1 VTAGI
6 RVIFTGR
13 YLAPVNAEGFAVQL
27 FADRFVITGGA
38 EREHRAIDLSTG
50 LGVTV
55 LTSSAGGASDQAR
68 WSVRCDWF
76 FRLRHRFIA
85 RLVDYGLVGQAM
97 RFEAWRCGEP
107 WRGSRRAA
115 SGALAQVT
123 IFLHAIGHTDGA
135 VSADDM
141 RTDAGRPVVLPRS
154 ATGYDAA
161 TGGSADDLSS
171 CGITIVERPSINA
184 VAEILASTDG
194 SALPVVMLGCVAGAG
209 GSVAI
214 HQLARVARLHGFVP
228 LSCQLDS
235 LGPTDLVDRLDGRS
249 CCLIDRH
256 GGAGAWR
263 SLLDRL
269 ILNPRPHV
277 LLSIGAHTLPAVH
290 RLTLERV
297 PRESLMLAV
306 TPAVESGILR
316 RAIERAARR
325 AEGLPARFAELLW
338 GGEAPA
344 GHTRAVG
351 TAIAAERPPSYGDPS
366 ASAAVATP
374 VAAPIWPAPAEVAV
388 QRKRLI
394 EALELMESGRHAPAE
409 RSLRAVVGGLAR
421 RHDWRHAAHGQLAL
435 AAALLRRGRARQGRE
450 AAAEVRTYVD
460 RGRQDSGEGNRRED
474 LLLHATILTGH
485 ARLDEGR
492 LDEAETLL
500 RGSIAAAR
508 STGDLAL
515 TASAGS
521 ALARCFFWRG
531 HYAEA
536 DAALDDIGA
545 APSADAA
552 VSLEALRSR
561 VAVGRGDIGAAMSH
575 ASSAWD
581 RAERTGKPLAVARAM
596 YAVAFAHLAA
606 GDLRGVERD
615 VALCIKAAR
624 AGHDPMRAL
633 KARLLGAEAARRS
646 AAGGAGERLPQLITR
661 ATRLDLPATLR
672 ARMALL
678 SDLSNGIEHAVRKH
692 ATATG
697 LQALALF
704 APSEAHQ
711 RVASAYDAAIDV
723 LNLCQTGDD
732 DAVVLAEICRRV
744 RARLR
749 AVGIVVFVRD
759 GHVLVPIAADGH
771 SIEPIIAARAVDARQ
786 AIPPCQYNERIEGGV
801 PIRYAGE
808 TLGALAAR
816 WTIAA
821 PPDAA
826 RSEMVL
832 TMTAT
837 AAATAVS
844 AAMARRR
851 AASATGPAEILGV
864 SGAMAEVRAAVERAG
879 AAPFTILVEGESGA
893 GKELVARALHRR
905 SVRCD
910 RPFCTLNCAAL
921 PDDLVDAELFGHSR
935 GAFTGALSD
944 RPGVFED
951 AHLGTL
957 FLDEVGELASRAQ
970 AKVLRTLQDGEVRRV
985 GENTARR
992 VDVRLIAA
1000 TNRDLRQEVAAGRF
1014 RLDLMYRLDVIRITV
1029 PPLRERRDDIP
1040 LLVEHFWRAATER
1053 VGSRAVLSAQTIGAL
1068 ARYEWPGNVRELQN
1082 VLAALAVRAPRRGVV
1097 PPTALPP
1104 AFGPS
1109 TANGGWR
1116 LGDARRT
1123 FEERFIRAALARTG
1137 GHRARAAEE
1146 LGLSRQGLAKLM
1158 SRLQIT

>member
-1 VTAGI
+1 MHRAC
-6 RVIFTGR
+6 
-13 YLAPVNAEGFAVQL
+13 PEGGAVQL
-27 FADRFVITGGA
+27 FADRFVITGSA

-50 LGVTV
+50 AAVIV
-55 LTSSAGGASDQAR
+55 LTSSAGGASDQVR
-68 WSVRCDWF
+68 WSIRCDRF
-76 FRLRHRFIA
+76 FRLRHRSIA

-97 RFEAWRCGEP
+97 RFEAWRCGER
-107 WRGSRRAA
+107 WRGSRGAA

-123 IFLHAIGHTDGA
+123 IFLHAIGTTDGA
-135 VSADDM
+135 ISLDDI
-141 RTDAGRPVVLPRS
+141 RTDAGRPVLLPRS
-154 ATGYDAA
+154 ATGYD
-161 TGGSADDLSS
+161 GGAGGTADDLSS
-171 CGITIVERPSINA
+171 CGIMIVERPSVKA
-184 VAEILASTDG
+184 VAEILTSADG
-194 SALPVVMLGCVAGAG
+194 PALPAVMLGAVAGAG

-214 HQLARVARLHGFVP
+214 HQLARVARLQGFVP
-228 LSCQLDS
+228 MALQLDAFRPIELLDDRS
-235 LGPTDLVDRLDGRS
+235 LCMIDRL
-249 CCLIDRH
+249 
-256 GGAGAWR
+256 GGSRAWR

-269 ILNPRPHV
+269 LISPRPHM
-277 LLSIGAHTLPAVH
+277 LLSVGTHTLPKVRCLH
-290 RLTLERV
+290 LERV
-297 PRESLMLAV
+297 PEESLMLAI
-306 TPAVESGILR
+306 TPPVESTTLR
-316 RAIERAARR
+316 RTIKRAAKR
-325 AEGLPARFAELLW
+325 ADGLPARFAELLW
-338 GGEAPA
+338 GAGAPA
-344 GHTRAVG
+344 GPARVKG
-351 TAIAAERPPSYGDPS
+351 TAIAAERPPSYGDAC
-366 ASAAVATP
+366 ASRALAAP
-374 VAAPIWPAPAEVAV
+374 VAARNWPAPADVAV
-388 QRKRLI
+388 QRKRLT
-394 EALELMESGRHAPAE
+394 EVLELIESGRHAPGE
-409 RSLRAVVGGLAR
+409 RGLRAVIGGLAR
-421 RHDWRHAAHGQLAL
+421 RHDWQQAARGQLAL
-435 AAALLRRGRARQGRE
+435 GAALLRRGRARQARE
-450 AAAEVRTYVD
+450 TLNEVRTYAVPGGQDAD
-460 RGRQDSGEGNRRED
+460 RSEGV
-474 LLLHATILTGH
+474 LLEATILAGH

-515 TASAGS
+515 AACAGS
-521 ALARCFFWRG
+521 ALARCLFWRG
-531 HYAEA
+531 HYGEA

-545 APSADAA
+545 APDDDTAI
-552 VSLEALRSR
+552 SLEALRSR
-561 VAVGRGDIGAAMSH
+561 IAVGRGDIGAGMSH

-581 RAERTGKPLAVARAM
+581 RAERHGKPMAIARAL

-615 VALCIKAAR
+615 VLLCIKAAR
-624 AGHDPMRAL
+624 TAHDPLRAL
-633 KARLLGAEAARRS
+633 KARLLAAEAARRTG
-646 AAGGAGERLPQLITR
+646 AGGAAERLVQLVTR
-661 ATRLDLPATLR
+661 ASRIDLPATVR
-672 ARMALL
+672 ARLALL
-678 SDLSNGIEHAVRKH
+678 SDLSAGIDHAVRKH
-692 ATATG
+692 VTGTG
-697 LQALALF
+697 LHALVLF

-711 RVASAYDAAIDV
+711 RVASAYDAALDI
-723 LNLCQTGDD
+723 LNLCQAGDD

-749 AVGIVVFVRD
+749 AVGIVMFVRD
-759 GHVLVPIAADGH
+759 GRLLVPIAADGH
-771 SIEPIIAARAVDARQ
+771 SIEPAIAERAVDARQ

-821 PPDAA
+821 PPDTA

-844 AAMARRR
+844 AAIARRR
-851 AASATGPAEILGV
+851 AASATGLAEILGV
-864 SGAMAEVRAAVERAG
+864 SSAIADIRAAVERAA
-879 AAPFTILVEGESGA
+879 AAPFTVLVEGESGS

-905 SVRCD
+905 SVRRD

-935 GAFTGALSD
+935 GAFTGAVSE
-944 RPGVFED
+944 RAGVFED
-951 AHLGTL
+951 SHLGTL
-957 FLDEVGELASRAQ
+957 FLDEVGELAPRAQ

-985 GENTARR
+985 GENSSRR
-992 VDVRLIAA
+992 VDVRLVAA

-1029 PPLRERRDDIP
+1029 PPLRDRRDDIP
-1040 LLVEHFWRAATER
+1040 LLVEHFWHAAIER

-1068 ARYEWPGNVRELQN
+1068 ARYDWPGNVRELQN

-1104 AFGPS
+1104 AFGAS
-1109 TANGGWR
+1109 TATGGWR

-1158 SRLQIT
+1158 SRLQITM